1 MNPVVLEVE
10 HLTRYDYSQPV
21 SMAQH
26 LAILEPLS
34 DQRQRLLSFEL
45 LIDPPPPNPP
55 GCTVRSDSL
64 GNRLRWFQLEGAHDH
79 LCVTARSRVALA
91 PRASTGPWA
100 DPGATPTCAAVAQ
113 ALRYDPGQVWQ
124 PAVEFLP
131 ASPFVPRL
139 AALRAYAEPSLRA
152 ERPMLEAVI
161 ELMHRIHTEF
171 AYQSRS
177 TEIDTPLQQVMDQR
191 AGVCQDFAHLLIGMC
206 RAHGLPARYVSG
218 YLLTRPVPGQPALVG
233 ADASHAW
240 AQVWC
245 PLKPGSPD
253 GHWVDLDPT
262 NDLMPDQAH
271 IRVAVGRDFGDVTP
285 LRGVIRGGGRH
296 RLQVGVTTRA
306 LDVAPA

>member
-1 MNPVVLEVE
+1 MNAAVLEVE

-45 LIDPPPPNPP
+45 LIDPPPNPP

-100 DPGATPTCAAVAQ
+100 DPGATPACAAVAQ

-131 ASPFVPRL
+131 ASTFVPRL
-139 AALRAYAEPSLRA
+139 AALRVYAEPSLRP

-161 ELMHRIHTEF
+161 ELMHRIHTDF

-218 YLLTRPVPGQPALVG
+218 YLLTRPAPGQPALVG

-296 RLQVGVTTRA
+296 QLQVGVTTRVV
-306 LDVAPA
+306 DEAPA